1 MQTLEQ
7 ALIPFFE
14 QAAKRDKTLLRE
26 LERDPCFTLMPD
38 RWCFTLPD
46 LFSFLQP
53 RSEAIGK
60 VSYKEFRCAIYT
72 TSINAA
78 TRHYGAEV
86 VIDRNH
92 GQVDKSVYALTWR
105 NREDGTS
112 T

>member
-7 ALIPFFE
+7 VLIPFFE

-60 VSYKEFRCAIYT
+60 VSYKEFRRAIYT